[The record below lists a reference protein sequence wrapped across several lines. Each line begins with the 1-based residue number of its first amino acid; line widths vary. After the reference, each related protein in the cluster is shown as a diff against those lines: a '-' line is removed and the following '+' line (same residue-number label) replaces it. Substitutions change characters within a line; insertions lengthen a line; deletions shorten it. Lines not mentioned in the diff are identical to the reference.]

1 MNASV
6 PPPSNPS
13 QPAALPR
20 VLLLEDDPVSAAFL
34 AAGIEALPAEVEL
47 AGSLAEAR
55 TMAERGHDLWLFDAN
70 LPDGRGDALLVE
82 LRARELTTPALAHTA
97 DLRRE
102 ERDTLIAAGF
112 ADVLP
117 KPLTLA
123 QLQNALRDVLGSP
136 KIRIGDLTPSPPSMD
151 DGHAPVWDDAIAL
164 RALNGQ
170 HAHVDTMRGLFRDEL
185 PQTLAR
191 VAQAFAR
198 GDADALRAE
207 LHKLQAACG
216 FTGAMRL
223 AAALDALRA
232 TPDSDAA
239 HARFERAAQDTLSWG
254 TLSWGTLSSDT
265 LSSGTRSS
273 GTRSSGTRSSTAD

>member
-13 QPAALPR
+13 RPAALPR

-34 AAGIEALPAEVEL
+34 SAGIEALPAAVDL
-47 AGSLAEAR
+47 AGSLAEGRA
-55 TMAERGHDLWLFDAN
+55 MAERGHDLWLFDAN
-70 LPDGRGDALLVE
+70 LPDGRGDALLAE
-82 LRARELTTPALAHTA
+82 LRARELATPALAHTA

-102 ERDTLIAAGF
+102 ERDALIAAGF

-123 QLQNALRDVLGSP
+123 QLQEAVRRALDITDS
-136 KIRIGDLTPSPPSMD
+136 RIDILPPSPPSE
-151 DGHAPVWDDAIAL
+151 DGEHTPIWDDAIAL

-170 HAHVDTMRGLFRDEL
+170 RAHVETMRGLFRDEL

-191 VAQAFAR
+191 VGEAFGR
-198 GDADALRAE
+198 RDADALRAE
-207 LHKLQAACG
+207 LHKLQAGCG
-216 FTGAMRL
+216 FTGASRL

-239 HARFERAAQDTLSWG
+239 HARFERATQE
-254 TLSWGTLSSDT
+254 T
-265 LSSGTRSS
+265 LSSGTLSSSRRSS
-273 GTRSSGTRSSTAD
+273 PTD